1 MCFDGTPLFAGK
13 PQRRERCAL
22 RTPADQSKQT
32 SRSVPSKTRKFS
44 FSLIV
49 IKQPAASSYSSLA
62 MSAATT

>member
-32 SRSVPSKTRKFS
+32 SRSVPNKTRKFS

-49 IKQPAASSYSSLA
+49 IKAPGRS
-62 MSAATT
+62 